1 MNLFHSGQK
10 DSDTTKDRY
19 RIIGLLGRGTF
30 SDVFNC
36 FDTSLNRIV
45 AIKQLRHEYLKD
57 DLKKNM
63 FLNETKLIS
72 YLDHP
77 GVVTLYDSF
86 ISKEGLL
93 SYTMK
98 LNKGYTLR
106 EELASKTRGQM
117 LGIFIKLCETLAYA
131 HDRGVIHLDLNPD
144 NIMLGQ
150 YGEVVITDWGNAIL
164 YDDRP
169 YMEYLK
175 LIRDAPAPPFDITS
189 NHLSE
194 NSCYLSP
201 EQIAGDN
208 KESLSPSTDIFSMG
222 VILFEMITGRRPFEA
237 ENEEEL
243 HNKILNDRA
252 PLLKEVQSDLPNM
265 LSLICAKML
274 EKDPF
279 RRYHSFH
286 DVLIDMD
293 RFQNSGQGFSMM
305 KFNAG
310 DIIINEG
317 EPGSF
322 AFIVLNGSV
331 EVSKFINGERRIL
344 ARLGRNEIVG
354 ELAIFTKEPRTAT
367 VTASE
372 NGTVIRIMD
381 YESVEQE
388 LQKLSPWVQ
397 NMITGLSKRFI
408 KLNDFLVQ

>member
-1 MNLFHSGQK
+1 MNFFHTIQK
-10 DSDTTKDRY
+10 GSNLTADRY

-45 AIKQLRHEYLKD
+45 AIKQLRQEYLKD
-57 DLKKNM
+57 DLKKKM

-77 GVVTLYDSF
+77 GVVTLYDTF
-86 ISKEGLL
+86 ISKEGLP

-98 LNKGYTLR
+98 INKGFTLR

-117 LGIFIKLCETLAYA
+117 LAIFIKLCETLAYA
-131 HDRGVIHLDLNPD
+131 HDKGVIHLDLNPD

-164 YDDRP
+164 YNDRP

-175 LIRDAPAPPFDITS
+175 LIRDTPAPPFDIMS
-189 NHLSE
+189 NHLTE
-194 NSCYLSP
+194 NSAYLSP
-201 EQIAGDN
+201 EQITGD
-208 KESLSPSTDIFSMG
+208 KESLSPSTDIFLMG

-237 ENEEEL
+237 KSEEEL
-243 HNKILNDRA
+243 HKKILNDRA
-252 PLLKEVQSDLPNM
+252 PLLNEVQSDLPNM

-274 EKDPF
+274 EKDPYS
-279 RRYHSFH
+279 RYHSFH
-286 DVLIDMD
+286 DILIDID
-293 RFQNSGQGFSMM
+293 RLQNSGQAFSTM

-317 EPGSF
+317 DPGTF
-322 AFIVLNGSV
+322 AFIVLKGSV
-331 EVSKFINGERRIL
+331 EISRFINGERKIL

-367 VTASE
+367 VTAFE
-372 NGTVIRIMD
+372 NGTVIRVMD

-388 LQKLSPWVQ
+388 MQKLSPWVQ
-397 NMITGLSKRFI
+397 NMITGLSRRFM